1 MGRSDPFASRS
12 IVDRSGQ
19 IRSRA
24 DANYVVSPHRQ
35 SERWMAFG
43 REVKRRAKA
52 AVAPVIFLSLVGYFG
67 WNAVQGN
74 RGLVAYAQR
83 QELLA
88 QAQADQA
95 KTQADRDAWERRV
108 AGLRSRHIDA
118 DTLDERA
125 RAMLNLADP
134 TDVIVPYS
142 PQDRLF

>member
-1 MGRSDPFASRS
+1 
-12 IVDRSGQ
+12 
-19 IRSRA
+19 
-24 DANYVVSPHRQ
+24 
-35 SERWMAFG
+35 MAFG

-52 AVAPVIFLSLVGYFG
+52 SVAPVIFLALVGYFG

-74 RGLVAYAQR
+74 RGLVAYAER

-95 KTQADRDAWERRV
+95 RALADRDAWERRV

-118 DTLDERA
+118 DALDERA

-134 TDVIVPYS
+134 TDIIVPYA
-142 PQDRLF
+142 PKDRLF